1 MAEFGKGVKY
11 DDHYCK
17 SQTKYKQLS
26 KYLGRAPFTVCMY
39 GKWIGTYNIMAQL
52 QATVTH
58 KNLPDSSTFIQ

>member
-26 KYLGRAPFTVCMY
+26 KYLGRAPFTVCMH
-39 GKWIGTYNIMAQL
+39 GKWIGTYSIIADF
-52 QATVTH
+52 TISHVHTH
-58 KNLPDSSTFIQ
+58 KLA